1 LADKKSAKPK
11 NLLIV
16 VVGLWIGIF
25 LGVGAVVVLVLTGR
39 ISLGGS
45 TAPEYAP
52 LAKLEDGSLAN
63 DFELQNLEDG
73 TTRLSDLRGKVVVVN
88 FWATW
93 CIPCIE
99 EMPMFQSYS
108 DQYPQFVM
116 VGIDQEEGLEQVSG
130 FISKMGITYPILLD
144 SNSKVSESYRVL
156 ILPTTFFIDEEG
168 MIRFRHFGIMSQD
181 QFVYYLNTLGV
192 IE

>member
-1 LADKKSAKPK
+1 MADKKSAKPK